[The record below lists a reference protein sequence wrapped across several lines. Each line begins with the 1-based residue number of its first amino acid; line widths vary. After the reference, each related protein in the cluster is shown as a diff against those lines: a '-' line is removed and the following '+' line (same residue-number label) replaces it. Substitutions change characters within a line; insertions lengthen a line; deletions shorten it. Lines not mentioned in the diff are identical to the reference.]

1 MKFQLG
7 FLRSIIAQ
15 RDSSLIDG
23 IVLMCP
29 ALIRSSSNLGVS
41 AMMTKFGVCF
51 HNFFI
56 HRENGV
62 LWLFAEKHQRNTVL
76 DDCSGVYMCS
86 EELSMRVELLCAILD
101 PGVRRVCIEY
111 ESRVA
116 SQAACS
122 THHVQS
128 WRSVTR
134 ISACLAL
141 LFTFSISLT
150 SVAQLKTT
158 AAAVTQKIGT
168 YYRMTSCSFLTLDS
182 AWEESCNSRL

>member
-1 MKFQLG
+1 
-7 FLRSIIAQ
+7 
-15 RDSSLIDG
+15 
-23 IVLMCP
+23 
-29 ALIRSSSNLGVS
+29 
-41 AMMTKFGVCF
+41 
-51 HNFFI
+51 
-56 HRENGV
+56 
-62 LWLFAEKHQRNTVL
+62 LFAEKHQRNTVL

-182 AWEESCNSRL
+182 A